1 MHEKTASI
9 HVLYI
14 AYVFKGR
21 DKPRATMP
29 TIEQWERPVRDYLS
43 RKSMPG
49 SSEQAVYTNIQHLS
63 RVVMQCVAVCCSVL
77 HCVAVCCSLLQS
89 VAVLLYVQIQNL
101 SRVVRASCVLRKSSS
116 ILRRSTSPT
125 NRLSLKSSRHFL
137 TSRQPPTRASELL
150 AHKSH
155 SAIEF
160 VSSLRGIQFQ
170 IGVCMQLIAEDYAC
184 RKY

>member
-1 MHEKTASI
+1 M
-9 HVLYI
+9 
-14 AYVFKGR
+14 
-21 DKPRATMP
+21 
-29 TIEQWERPVRDYLS
+29 
-43 RKSMPG
+43 KSMPG
-49 SSEQAVYTNIQHLS
+49 SSEQGVYTNIQHLS
-63 RVVMQCVAVCCSVL
+63 RVVMQCVAVCCIVF
-77 HCVAVCCSLLQS
+77 AVCCSLLQS

-116 ILRRSTSPT
+116 VLSRSTSPT
-125 NRLSLKSSRHFL
+125 KRLSLKSSRHFL
-137 TSRQPPTRASELL
+137 TSRQPPTRVSDVL
-150 AHKSH
+150 AQKSH